1 MPPMR
6 VRFPPPA
13 PGSIC
18 GGSSTV
24 ECERAKLAMGVRLSS
39 IAPLLSR
46 ISGEDRG
53 LQHREAEFDS
63 RPALRCPRCPTD
75 GRLSSK
81 QHGAGSTPAEG
92 PVTAASCPHHARWIR
107 QPDPHSGNAGSNPAG
122 DAGPSCLPVCHFG
135 GPRPG
140 GRAHQSPC
148 PGGQAPGYELGCRGS
163 TPRREATASVLAEP
177 GPSLR
182 SLCAGFD
189 SRQGREIRHGV
200 SAGTHVGL

>member
-1 MPPMR
+1 MR
-6 VRFPPPA
+6 VRLPPPA
-13 PGSIC
+13 PDTIC

-24 ECERAKLAMGVRLSS
+24 ESEHARLGMGVRFSS
-39 IAPLLSR
+39 IAPRLSR
-46 ISGEDRG
+46 ISGRTAVCNTEVPSSI
-53 LQHREAEFDS
+53 L
-63 RPALRCPRCPTD
+63 
-75 GRLSSK
+75 GRLSTAL
-81 QHGAGSTPAEG
+81 GARWTGGCLLNSMERVRIPPRALS
-92 PVTAASCPHHARWIR
+92 PSISCPHHARWIR

-163 TPRREATASVLAEP
+163 TPRRETTASVLAEP

-182 SLCAGFD
+182 SLYAGFD
-189 SRQGREIRHGV
+189 SRQGRKDCYGV